1 MKFNR
6 HSIGP
11 PRKSLGSMSYSAKFL
26 SQTNNRQYNL
36 PWNSFPIRRLF
47 LLFNNI
53 FKLCLLKKV
62 EVALS
67 SAAVNEQMNKSSTC
81 TRQVLRAGEK
91 QRSEGGHRG
100 TDSLG
105 QLLQHLSLA
114 VNRISPLV
122 RDHFKA
128 ATVAQGFVKWKNWKA
143 VEPKQQ
149 TGG

>member
-1 MKFNR
+1 M
-6 HSIGP
+6 
-11 PRKSLGSMSYSAKFL
+11 
-26 SQTNNRQYNL
+26 
-36 PWNSFPIRRLF
+36 
-47 LLFNNI
+47 
-53 FKLCLLKKV
+53 

-128 ATVAQGFVKWKNWKA
+128 ATVAQGFVKWKN
-143 VEPKQQ
+143 
-149 TGG
+149 